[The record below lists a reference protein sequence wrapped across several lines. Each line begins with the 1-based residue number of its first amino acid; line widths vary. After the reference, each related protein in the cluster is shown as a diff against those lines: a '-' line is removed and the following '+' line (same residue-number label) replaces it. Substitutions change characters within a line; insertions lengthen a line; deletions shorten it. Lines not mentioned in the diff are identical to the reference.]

1 MCIAL
6 LPRTTSFT
14 PSRTNSASALCK
26 NRELHSAMSVRQ
38 QKVLMFSWEMADLL
52 PSYLHGESDPPSIAV
67 WCTMSCRQPAKPP
80 TPNTA
85 ALQRSSVAFCCP
97 GLRLKAQLL
106 APHSRIFCLI
116 SYQTGLSLCRLPR
129 ALNPANTAHVILVP
143 VPKYTVTPLTK
154 GTEQP
159 QLPAGSHWSDWEPQ
173 LPRTPEKWLSPLGDQ
188 GSCHQ
193 PQQTHLRAAATHSDT
208 HKPTGTT
215 F

>member
-1 MCIAL
+1 M
-6 LPRTTSFT
+6 
-14 PSRTNSASALCK
+14 
-26 NRELHSAMSVRQ
+26 
-38 QKVLMFSWEMADLL
+38 
-52 PSYLHGESDPPSIAV
+52 PSYLHGGFDPPNLAV

-80 TPNTA
+80 KLDTA

-116 SYQTGLSLCRLPR
+116 SYQTGLSPCRLPR
-129 ALNPANTAHVILVP
+129 ALDLTNTAHVILMP

-159 QLPAGSHWSDWEPQ
+159 QLSAQSHWSYWEQQ
-173 LPRTPEKWLSPLGDQ
+173 LPRTPGKWLSPLGDQ

-193 PQQTHLRAAATHSDT
+193 PQQTHLRAAATQGDT
-208 HKPTGTT
+208 HESPGTT
-215 F
+215 FLIPGCCQGFGC